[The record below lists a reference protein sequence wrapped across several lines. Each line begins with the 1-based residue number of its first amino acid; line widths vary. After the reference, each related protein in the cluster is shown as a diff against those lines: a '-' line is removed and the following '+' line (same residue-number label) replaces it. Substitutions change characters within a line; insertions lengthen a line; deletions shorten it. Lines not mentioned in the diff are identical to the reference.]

1 MNRDAGNFVFG
12 DSYFGDETVAG
23 PGAGTAVP
31 LGEAWY
37 TGDGGTFNGP
47 TSQFVED
54 GGFVKLREISLGYT
68 FDQPWVSRLLGF
80 SSMELRV
87 AGRNLHTWTNYT
99 GVDPE
104 TSLLGVGQPA
114 AGNRLLQQPAEPV
127 VRVLTHSQ
135 PLILTRTGVF
145 SHEKLSQVA
154 AERRPRAGGGG
165 LQRLSCRA
173 TGWTTTRTTSPV

>member
-1 MNRDAGNFVFG
+1 VRQGGDAHNGTKGALHHFGTSKESQVNRDGGNFVFG
-12 DSYFGDETVAG
+12 DSYFGNETVAG
-23 PGAGTAVP
+23 PGAGMAVP

-37 TGDGGTFNGP
+37 TNNGGTFNGP

-68 FDQPWVSRLLGF
+68 FDQPWVSRLMGF

-104 TSLLGVGQPA
+104 TSLLGSA
-114 AGNRLLQQPAEPV
+114 
-127 VRVLTHSQ
+127 S
-135 PLILTRTGVF
+135 PLRGIDYFNNPQSRSYVF
-145 SHEKLSQVA
+145 SLTLN
-154 AERRPRAGGGG
+154 R
-165 LQRLSCRA
+165 
-173 TGWTTTRTTSPV
+173 